1 MFNLTAFTEHFSYL
15 GIFVLLALGG
25 VGLPFPE
32 DTTLLLGG
40 FLIAHGVIKPVRTFL
55 VMYPTLLMTDFFLY
69 WVGKKYGKWVIEH
82 RRFQRIISPAALS
95 NLEDKFKKRGILVVF
110 FGRHFLGLRAQI
122 FLVAGVMRMS
132 AIKFLLADAVS
143 AIITLA
149 LMVGMGYLGGNSV
162 QVLKRDVSRIEHI
175 AIVVFMVIVAS
186 WIVYRYFRNYKKMR
200 DTGAIAK

>member
-1 MFNLTAFTEHFSYL
+1 MFDITAFTEHFPYI

-40 FLIAHGVIKPVRTFL
+40 FLIAHGVIKPVRTFM

-69 WVGKKYGKWVIEH
+69 WVGKKYGKKVVEH
-82 RRFQRIISPAALS
+82 RIFQRIISPAALS

-122 FLVAGVMRMS
+122 FLVAGVMRMP
-132 AIKFLLADAVS
+132 AIKFLLTDAAS
-143 AIITLA
+143 AMVTLTF
-149 LMVGMGYLGGNSV
+149 MVGIGYIGGNSIK
-162 QVLKRDVSRIEHI
+162 VLKKDVTRIEHI
-175 AIVVFMVIVAS
+175 VILFLVVLFTF
-186 WIVYRYFRNYKKMR
+186 WIIFRYFKNRKNLKWHHS
-200 DTGAIAK
+200 